1 MAEDRSWQEA
11 KEVFG
16 TMLRWTPEPKKPD
29 EKTLYLGPEV
39 QGIYSGMKTDVG
51 QNASNVY
58 DITLPDGRLVSIWGS
73 DLLDGKFK
81 EIPIGSEVLIR
92 FLGIQQPKT
101 PTGRAYNGFQ
111 VMYAKPVAKMAE
123 AGVAPAGA
131 NAAPVAAAPAAAPA
145 QGIAPGAP
153 GWNDINKPAAP
164 AAGATPEAG
173 Y

>member
-81 EIPIGSEVLIR
+81 EIPVGSEVLIR

-101 PTGRAYNGFQ
+101 PTGRPYNGFQ
-111 VMYAKPVAKMAE
+111 VMYAKPVVRMAE
-123 AGVAPAGA
+123 AG
-131 NAAPVAAAPAAAPA
+131 AAAPAAQAVRPT
-145 QGIAPGAP
+145 GIEPGAP
-153 GWNDINKPAAP
+153 AFNDINKPAAP